1 MKLKARIVKLEQ
13 YQRSRDRRF
22 AGVVIVRKGESVKDA
37 IARTNLPKGI
47 GFVILPEKLGNPG

>member
-1 MKLKARIVKLEQ
+1 MKLKSRIVNLEQ
-13 YQRSRDRRF
+13 HLRARDSRF
-22 AGVVIVRKGESVKDA
+22 AGVVIVRKGESVEKA